1 MQWGSLLRDTG
12 GYPVD
17 HVPFITL
24 SRHYLRKYRHA
35 SIVRDWQYIV
45 SRHLTRQVAALRREV
60 VRLVSRW
67 PRLPKESAAV
77 LPSGVLYSQLQE
89 WNGHVH
95 RTTESLKR
103 LLVTE
108 FPPEIAR
115 LVERFLFEG

>member
-1 MQWGSLLRDTG
+1 MLRDAG
-12 GYPVD
+12 GFPVD
-17 HVPFITL
+17 HVPFVTL
-24 SRHYLRKYRHA
+24 SRHYLRKVRYA
-35 SIVRDWQYIV
+35 TVVRDWISMV

-60 VRLVSRW
+60 VRLVGRW
-67 PRLPKESAAV
+67 PRLPRESAAV
-77 LPSGVLYSQLQE
+77 LPSGILYSQLQE

-115 LVERFLFEG
+115 VVERFLIES